1 MKLKIVSTVSSTNDT
16 LKEWLREGLSEPTL
30 LIARHQS
37 GGRGQFDHS
46 WKSPKGLGLY
56 MSYLMF
62 PDEVIDL
69 QEINV
74 LMAESVVSV
83 LAGYGVN
90 ARIKLPNDVYVGDK
104 KIAGILPEAIHMGT
118 TLKGLIIGVGI
129 NLYHERRFF
138 NEEDLKGTSMKI
150 ETDVLI
156 KEEILALDVV
166 RAFTNNL
173 ILLKEESK
181 R

>member
-1 MKLKIVSTVSSTNDT
+1 MKLKIVRTVSSTNDT
-16 LKEWLREGLSEPTL
+16 LKDWLREGLKEPTL
-30 LIARHQS
+30 LIARHQRS
-37 GGRGQFDHS
+37 GRGQFDHQ
-46 WKSPKGLGLY
+46 WKSPEGLGLY

-62 PDEVIDL
+62 PERVIDL

-83 LAGYGVN
+83 LAGYGIS

-104 KIAGILPEAIHMGT
+104 KIAGILPEAIHRGT
-118 TLKGLIIGVGI
+118 ALKGLIIGVGI

-138 NEEDLKGTSMKI
+138 EKEDLNGTSMKL
-150 ETDVLI
+150 ETDVFV
-156 KEEILALDVV
+156 KKEILALDVI
-166 RAFTNNL
+166 RAFNNNL
-173 ILLKEESK
+173 ILLEEESK